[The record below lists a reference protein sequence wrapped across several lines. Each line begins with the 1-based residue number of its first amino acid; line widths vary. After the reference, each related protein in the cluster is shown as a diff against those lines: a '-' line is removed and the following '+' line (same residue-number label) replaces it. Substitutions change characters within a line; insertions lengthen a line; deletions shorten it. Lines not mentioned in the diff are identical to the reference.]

1 MNGKLKFLY
10 QENRFLIPALR
21 RTQKSNV
28 MPSYNHILIMHAP
41 RGTLTLMQSLK
52 KTANNAK

>member
-1 MNGKLKFLY
+1 
-10 QENRFLIPALR
+10 
-21 RTQKSNV
+21 